1 MPIYE
6 YYSPDTNRIYSFYAR
21 SSADRDTVP
30 RCPDDPEAIMQ
41 KVMSGFAVTGRA
53 KEGGDEAD
61 DNLDDPRLEAAMA
74 EMERE
79 MAGMDEENPDP
90 RVMGRLMR
98 KMADMTGE
106 KMPAVME
113 EMVGRLE
120 AGEDPDKIEEEYG
133 DLPELEEFGA
143 GLGEGG
149 DSAESPAKSI
159 LKRLRGPVR
168 DAQLYELRDYI

>member
-21 SSADRDTVP
+21 SSADKDTVP
-30 RCPDDPEAIMQ
+30 RCPDDAGAKMQ
-41 KVMSGFAVTGRA
+41 KVVSAFAVTGRA
-53 KEGGDEAD
+53 REDAGDLND
-61 DNLDDPRLEAAMA
+61 DVDDPRLEAAMA

-79 MAGMDEENPDP
+79 MAGMDEDNPDP

-106 KMPAVME
+106 RMPAVME

-149 DSAESPAKSI
+149 LPAEGSTKS
-159 LKRLRGPVR
+159 LLRRLRGPVR

>member
-6 YYSPDTNRIYSFYAR
+6 YYSPETNKIYSFYAR
-21 SSADRDTVP
+21 SSGDQDTVP
-30 RCPDDPEAIMQ
+30 RCPDDPAAAMQ
-41 KVMSGFAVTGRA
+41 KVMSGFAVTGKAR
-53 KEGGDEAD
+53 EGGEDGDESI
-61 DNLDDPRLEAAMA
+61 DDPRLEAAMA

-90 RVMGRLMR
+90 RQMGHLMR
-98 KMADMTGE
+98 KMADLTGE
-106 KMPAVME
+106 KMPDIME

-143 GLGEGG
+143 GLGEDGDAEQGG
-149 DSAESPAKSI
+149 TKSI
-159 LKRLRGPVR
+159 LRRLRGPVR

>member
-6 YYSPDTNRIYSFYAR
+6 YYSPDTHKIYSFYAR
-21 SSADRDTVP
+21 SSADKDTVP
-30 RCPDDPEAIMQ
+30 RCPDDPLAGMQ

-53 KEGGDEAD
+53 KEGGDPGD
-61 DNLDDPRLEAAMA
+61 DDLDDPRMEAAMA

-90 RVMGRLMR
+90 RQMGRLMR

-106 KMPAVME
+106 RMPAVME

-133 DLPELEEFGA
+133 DIPELEDFGN
-143 GLGEGG
+143 GLNMEGDG
-149 DSAESPAKSI
+149 WDGPANSM
-159 LKRLRGPVR
+159 LRRLRGPVR
-168 DAQLYELRDYI
+168 DTQLYELRDFT